1 MRIDRIEIHHVAM
14 PLIYPFRTA
23 FDNTTTV
30 ESVLVRMC
38 SGGLEGWGEA
48 APWSPPLY
56 SPEHADGAFAVI
68 RDFLAP
74 RLVKQDVAS
83 GVFLQ
88 ERLAPF
94 KGNYFAKAALDL
106 AWWDLHAKTRNEPL
120 WKIIGGRGPVVE
132 VGADIGVMDTLPQLL
147 AEIEKALAAGFKRVK
162 LKYRPGWE
170 VNMVEAVRDR
180 FPSAVFH
187 VDCNSAYTLKALPM
201 FRELDRFG
209 LAMIEQPLAHDDI
222 VDHAALAREIETPVC
237 LDESIVSPARTE
249 QAIRI
254 GACRWVNIKHG
265 RVGGLT
271 NALAIHDI
279 CRKAG
284 VGNWIG
290 GMLESTVGQGFAI
303 ALATLDNVKY
313 PADIFPTSRFYRED
327 LGEPDLDLSG
337 PSQMRL
343 PDGPGTGFGPHP
355 ERLKKL
361 TRQKMVVR

>member
-1 MRIDRIEIHHVAM
+1 MQVDRVEVFHVAM

-23 FDNTTTV
+23 FDNTSTV
-30 ESVLVRMC
+30 ESVLVKMQG
-38 SGGLEGWGEA
+38 GGLVGWGES

-56 SPEHADGAFAVI
+56 SPEHAGGAFMMI

-74 RLVKQDVAS
+74 RLVKQDIAS
-83 GVFLQ
+83 GAFLQ

-106 AWWDLHAKTRNEPL
+106 AWWDLYAKTRNEPL
-120 WKIIGGRGPVVE
+120 WKTIGGRGPVVE

-147 AEIEKALAAGFKRVK
+147 AEIEKALSAGFKRVK

-170 VNMVEAVRDR
+170 VNMVEAVRNR

-222 VDHAALAREIETPVC
+222 VDHAALAREIKTPVC
-237 LDESIVSPARTE
+237 LDESIVSPVRAE

-271 NALAIHDI
+271 QALEIHRI
-279 CRKAG
+279 CKAAG

-290 GMLESTVGQGFAI
+290 GMLESTVGQGFAL
-303 ALATLDNVKY
+303 ALATLENVRY
-313 PADIFPTSRFYRED
+313 PADVFPTSRFYRED
-327 LGEPDLDLSG
+327 LGEPALDLSG
-337 PSQMRL
+337 LSQMTI
-343 PDGPGTGFGPHP
+343 PDVPGMGFSPH
-355 ERLKKL
+355 EGRLKKL
-361 TRQKMVVR
+361 ALQKATVK